1 MAYGIYEPNS
11 GEFEKWHKEKMDDFK
26 ILKEKNGLYKLILH
40 EQKQKRIWKI
50 TAIVLFALLC
60 ISWSLLIPRLF

>member
-11 GEFEKWHKEKMDDFK
+11 GEFGKWHKEKMDDFK
-26 ILKEKNGLYKLILH
+26 ILKEKNGLYRLILH